1 MREKEVYVKSNRTV
15 QFEFYPRDGG
25 KPMST
30 SHGPGTA
37 KVRPVNDD
45 FEAETAEAR
54 PASTA
59 EAAPAAVVAQPEAR
73 KGGRRLALPIL
84 AVALI
89 AAAGWYGNEWW
100 TNGRFMISTDDA
112 YIEGDI
118 ASISPKV
125 SGYVAVVNAVANQTV
140 KAGDPLVT
148 LDDGDYRLARE
159 QAEAQI
165 ATQKLALGR
174 IDAQIEGAR
183 ASLAQADAQKTAY
196 QAALSGAEVAE
207 KRAKELNAKAVGT
220 TASLDSAT
228 VALDQA
234 KANLVGADANI
245 VAAKAAI
252 TVLEA
257 QRAEAESQ
265 IRTLELAR
273 DKAERDLGFTVLKA
287 PYDGVVGNV
296 SVQVGDLV
304 SAGQRLAAL
313 VPVKD
318 LYVEA
323 NFKETQ
329 IAHLVP
335 GSKVHLHVDAYEDD
349 DILGTV
355 DSIAPASG
363 SVFSLLPAEN
373 ATGNFTKVTQRVP
386 VRIAIPRE
394 ALDTGK
400 LRAGL
405 SVVVDVDSRT
415 APDGTAVAAKAE

>member
-1 MREKEVYVKSNRTV
+1 
-15 QFEFYPRDGG
+15 
-25 KPMST
+25 MST
-30 SHGPGTA
+30 THGTGAA

-45 FEAETAEAR
+45 FEAETAEA
-54 PASTA
+54 SQVTTA
-59 EAAPAAVVAQPEAR
+59 EATPVAAVAQPEKK
-73 KGGRRLALPIL
+73 KGSRRFVMPVVGLALL
-84 AVALI
+84 
-89 AAAGWYGNEWW
+89 AAAGWYGYEWW

-118 ASISPKV
+118 ASIAPKV
-125 SGYVAVVNAVANQTV
+125 SGYIAAVNVVANQVV

-148 LDDGDYRLARE
+148 LDNGDYVLAKE

-165 ATQKLALGR
+165 VTQKLALDR
-174 IDAQIEGAR
+174 IDAQIEGAK
-183 ASLAQADAQKTAY
+183 ASLAQAEAQKVAY
-196 QAALSGAEVAE
+196 QASLSGAEVAE
-207 KRAKELNAKAVGT
+207 KRAKELNNKAVGT

-245 VAAKAAI
+245 VAARANIA
-252 TVLEA
+252 VLQA
-257 QRAEAESQ
+257 QRAESESGV
-265 IRTLELAR
+265 RTLEVAR

-287 PYDGVVGNV
+287 PYDGVVGNI
-296 SVQVGDLV
+296 SMQVGDLV

-318 LYVEA
+318 LYIEA

-355 DSIAPASG
+355 QSIAPASG

-386 VRIAIPRE
+386 VRIAIPKE

-415 APDGTAVAAKAE
+415 APTDTALAAKAE

>member
-1 MREKEVYVKSNRTV
+1 
-15 QFEFYPRDGG
+15 
-25 KPMST
+25 MST
-30 SHGPGTA
+30 SHGAGTA

-54 PASTA
+54 PVTTA
-59 EAAPAAVVAQPEAR
+59 EAAAPEAVAAQPEKK
-73 KGGRRLALPIL
+73 KGGRRMMLPIL
-84 AVALI
+84 GLALL
-89 AAAGWYGNEWW
+89 AAAGWYGYQWW
-100 TNGRFMISTDDA
+100 THGRFMISTDDA

-125 SGYVAVVNAVANQTV
+125 SGYVAVVNVVANQTV
-140 KAGDPLVT
+140 KAGEPLVT
-148 LDDGDYRLARE
+148 LDDGDYRLAKE

-165 ATQKLALGR
+165 ATQKLALDR
-174 IDAQIEGAR
+174 IDAQIDGAK
-183 ASLAQADAQKTAY
+183 ASLAQAEAQKTAY
-196 QAALSGAEVAE
+196 QAALNGAEVAE

-220 TASLDSAT
+220 AASLDSAT

-245 VAAKAAI
+245 VSAKANIA
-252 TVLEA
+252 VLQA
-257 QRAEAESQ
+257 QRAESESG

-273 DKAERDLGFTVLKA
+273 DKAARDLGFTVLKA

-313 VPVKD
+313 VPVTD

-355 DSIAPASG
+355 SSIAPASG

-386 VRIAIPRE
+386 VRIALPKE
-394 ALDTGK
+394 ALDSGK

-415 APDGTAVAAKAE
+415 APAGSAVAATAE

>member
-1 MREKEVYVKSNRTV
+1 
-15 QFEFYPRDGG
+15 
-25 KPMST
+25 MST
-30 SHGPGTA
+30 SHGAGTA

-45 FEAETAEAR
+45 FQAETSEAK
-54 PASTA
+54 PATTA
-59 EAAPAAVVAQPEAR
+59 EAAAPAAAVSEPEKK
-73 KGGRRLALPIL
+73 KGGRRFMLPVVGLALL
-84 AVALI
+84 S
-89 AAAGWYGNEWW
+89 AAGWYGYQWW
-100 TNGRFMISTDDA
+100 THGRFMISTDDA

-125 SGYVAVVNAVANQTV
+125 SGYVAAVNVVANQAV

-148 LDDGDYRLARE
+148 LDDGDYVLARE

-165 ATQKLALGR
+165 ATQKLALHR
-174 IDAQIEGAR
+174 IDAQIDGAK
-183 ASLAQADAQKTAY
+183 ASLAQAEAQKTAY
-196 QAALSGAEVAE
+196 QAALSGAQVAE
-207 KRAKELNAKAVGT
+207 RRAKELAAKEVGT

-245 VAAKAAI
+245 VSAKASIA
-252 TVLEA
+252 VLQA
-257 QRAEAESQ
+257 QRAESDSG

-273 DKAERDLGFTVLKA
+273 DKAVRDLGFTVLKA
-287 PYDGVVGNV
+287 PYDGVVGNI

-304 SAGQRLAAL
+304 SAGGRLAAL

-318 LYVEA
+318 LYIEA

-355 DSIAPASG
+355 ESIAPASG

-386 VRIAIPRE
+386 VRIALPKDV
-394 ALDTGK
+394 LDTGK

>member
-1 MREKEVYVKSNRTV
+1 
-15 QFEFYPRDGG
+15 
-25 KPMST
+25 MST
-30 SHGPGTA
+30 SHGAGTA

-45 FEAETAEAR
+45 YEAETAEAK
-54 PASTA
+54 PVTA
-59 EAAPAAVVAQPEAR
+59 EAAPAAAVAQPEKK
-73 KGGRRLALPIL
+73 KGGRRLMLPVVGL
-84 AVALI
+84 VLL
-89 AAAGWYGNEWW
+89 AAAGWYGYQWW
-100 TNGRFMISTDDA
+100 THGRFMISTDDA

-125 SGYVAVVNAVANQTV
+125 SGYVEAVNVVANQAV

-148 LDDGDYRLARE
+148 LDNGDYRLASE

-165 ATQKLALGR
+165 ATQKLALDR
-174 IDAQIEGAR
+174 IDAQIEGAK
-183 ASLAQADAQKTAY
+183 ASLAQAEAQKTAY
-196 QAALSGAEVAE
+196 QAALSGAQVAE

-245 VAAKAAI
+245 VSARASI
-252 TVLEA
+252 SVLEA
-257 QRAEAESQ
+257 QRAESESG

-313 VPVKD
+313 VPVTD

-335 GSKVHLHVDAYEDD
+335 GSKVHLHVDAYEND

-355 DSIAPASG
+355 QSIAPASG

-386 VRIAIPRE
+386 VRIALPKD

-415 APDGTAVAAKAE
+415 APTDTALAARAE